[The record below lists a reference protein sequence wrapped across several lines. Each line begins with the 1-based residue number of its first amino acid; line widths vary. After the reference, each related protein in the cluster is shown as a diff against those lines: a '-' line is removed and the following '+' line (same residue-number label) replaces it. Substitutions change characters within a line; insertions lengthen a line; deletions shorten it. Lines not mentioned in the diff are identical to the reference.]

1 VPPAG
6 RLLADPI
13 HAPNLA
19 YANAVSEIE
28 DLMASTVPDGVVESV
43 KDFMM
48 GAVSGAIASF
58 SVFPIDLAKTR
69 MQDQRVVAGAEMLYK
84 NTFQTLKKVIAEEGF
99 PAIYGGVVPVVIGS
113 APEAALQLGGDV
125 AARKFFSEKL
135 GMGPNE
141 QLPIWAEITSG
152 AFAGISQVLASNPME
167 RVKILQQVGAKGG
180 VLQIGK
186 TLGIRGLYQG
196 WYATALRDVP
206 FGAIYFTTYS
216 RVKRALI
223 DASKRSVKKDK
234 RGKIIGGSKIPDDHF
249 IFSLVAGLVAGVPGA
264 GLTVPSDVIKTRM
277 QSTGLGLHASAGGTV
292 PLPSLRSTVK
302 ALYNEGGVGAF
313 FKGAAPRVGRVAP
326 QLAICV
332 VIFEG
337 LKVLMPPKPIE
348 AKGKGKGKGK
358 GKK

>member
-1 VPPAG
+1 MARHRCSSVIVALALALLCVVCPALGAFPGRGLFQRPQRPDAPTG
-6 RLLADPI
+6 RLLLPGKI

-28 DLMASTVPDGVVESV
+28 DLMASSVPDGVVESV

-69 MQDQRVVAGAEMLYK
+69 MQDQRVVAGAEMMYK

-135 GMGPNE
+135 GKGPNE
-141 QLPIWAEITSG
+141 QLPIWAEFTSG
-152 AFAGISQVLASNPME
+152 SFAGIAQVLASNPME

-186 TLGIRGLYQG
+186 TLGLRGLYQ
-196 WYATALRDVP
+196 V
-206 FGAIYFTTYS
+206 GAQ
-216 RVKRALI
+216 
-223 DASKRSVKKDK
+223 
-234 RGKIIGGSKIPDDHF
+234 
-249 IFSLVAGLVAGVPGA
+249 SLVRRPCNE
-264 GLTVPSDVIKTRM
+264 
-277 QSTGLGLHASAGGTV
+277 SAGR
-292 PLPSLRSTVK
+292 LMLFPSR
-302 ALYNEGGVGAF
+302 GGM
-313 FKGAAPRVGRVAP
+313 P
-326 QLAICV
+326 QL
-332 VIFEG
+332 
-337 LKVLMPPKPIE
+337 
-348 AKGKGKGKGK
+348 
-358 GKK
+358 